1 VAASFEKWRQGPLAQ
16 SKLLDA
22 LSFGSFNNNFKPLR
36 TPKDWI
42 SSDPKVVDAYIA
54 DPLAGRIIS
63 NQFWFDFLNG
73 MSELSEPES
82 MAQINNALPIYLFS
96 GEKDPVGKQGKGV
109 IALQK
114 ALQRAGSIQVDCCLY
129 PNGRHEM
136 INELNKKQVIA
147 DLMDWLNKQNL
158 SLQMSKDNT

>member
-1 VAASFEKWRQGPLAQ
+1 MRVHKQPF
-16 SKLLDA
+16 DH
-22 LSFGSFNNNFKPLR
+22 
-36 TPKDWI
+36 WI
-42 SSDPKVVDAYIA
+42 RRAEHDVGAV
-54 DPLAGRIIS
+54 
-63 NQFWFDFLNG
+63 F
-73 MSELSEPES
+73 
-82 MAQINNALPIYLFS
+82 
-96 GEKDPVGKQGKGV
+96 DPVGKQGKGV

-158 SLQMSKDNT
+158 SLQMIKDNT